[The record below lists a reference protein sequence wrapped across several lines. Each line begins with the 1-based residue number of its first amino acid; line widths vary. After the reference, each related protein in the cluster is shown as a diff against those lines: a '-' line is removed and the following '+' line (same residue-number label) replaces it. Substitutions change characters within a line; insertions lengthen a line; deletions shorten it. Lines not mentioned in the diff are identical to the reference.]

1 MTHEQVY
8 CTFNFLK
15 ASAHTSTPSGLGT
28 PVVPTSFELK
38 VKKTVLKQ
46 FQNIKRRRR
55 GNLTHKLTKS
65 IQIAIILVRP
75 CTEIWFLLHWFP
87 FP

>member
-15 ASAHTSTPSGLGT
+15 ASAHISTPSGLGT

-46 FQNIKRRRR
+46 FQNIK
-55 GNLTHKLTKS
+55 
-65 IQIAIILVRP
+65 
-75 CTEIWFLLHWFP
+75 
-87 FP
+87 